1 MLEREEHYEISQ
13 LYSEEI
19 NLVMGVSYGSAGI
32 IPCHRGCDNSCIS
45 DSGDVLC
52 GGYIGHTE
60 VTVTVTG
67 TKLYIVR
74 CQNAV
79 ECNY

>member
-1 MLEREEHYEISQ
+1 MLERESYKISE

-19 NLVMGVSYGSAGI
+19 YSVMGVSYGNSGI
-32 IPCHRGCDNSCIS
+32 KPCYRDCDNCCIS

-52 GGYIGHTE
+52 EGYMGHTE
-60 VTVTVTG
+60 MTVKG
-67 TKLYIVR
+67 TKLYIVK